1 MFTRTVK
8 KKAWYENSRIE
19 IKENT
24 PVIVTETIET
34 WFPERWE
41 KRHTKTTFV
50 KKQEVSYKMSIP
62 EEKLI
67 EYAFENNMIKEEPEN
82 D

>member
-8 KKAWYENSRIE
+8 KAWYEISHIE
-19 IKENT
+19 IKDNN

-41 KRHTKTTFV
+41 KKHSKTTFI
-50 KKQEVSYKMSIP
+50 KKKEVSYKMSIP
-62 EEKLI
+62 EEKLL
-67 EYAFENNMIKEEPEN
+67 EYASVNNMIKEVSEN

>member
-1 MFTRTVK
+1 MFICPV
-8 KKAWYENSRIE
+8 KKAWYEITRLE
-19 IKENT
+19 IKDGKPE
-24 PVIVTETIET
+24 IVNETIET

-41 KRHTKTTFV
+41 KKHAKTTFI
-50 KKQEVSYKMSIP
+50 KKQEVSYKMTIP

-67 EYAFENNMIKEEPEN
+67 EYAIQNNMIKEVTIN

>member
-8 KKAWYENSRIE
+8 KAWYEVATLE
-19 IKENT
+19 IKDGKIET
-24 PVIVTETIET
+24 VPETIET

-41 KRHTKTTFV
+41 KKHAKTPFI
-50 KKQEVSYKMSIP
+50 KKQEVTYKVSIP

>member
-1 MFTRTVK
+1 MFSRTI
-8 KKAWYENSRIE
+8 KKAWYEIPSIE
-19 IKENT
+19 MKEGN

-41 KRHTKTTFV
+41 KKNAKANFI
-50 KKQEVSYKMSIP
+50 KKNEVTYKISIP
-62 EEKLI
+62 EAKLI
-67 EYAFENNMIKEEPEN
+67 EYAFENNMIKEEIKN